1 MSFTHTIKTVSQQL
15 WSSIGLRQSFVTIA
29 ATLTASG
36 LSAITLI
43 LLSRVVGPEK
53 FGEFSVGFSVLLI
66 LVRLCDLGLP
76 TVIAKFAG
84 GTQDLTTIQQVFNL
98 TFKIKLVGFTLVT
111 GGYLLM
117 IPFLTTWLHLASPQ
131 ILYLVALTF
140 WATAFYEQ
148 LQAML
153 QSIHQFSRG
162 ALVTVIQAVW
172 KLFWVLGCIFLGF
185 KSVHTL
191 FVGYMLGSAIP
202 PIGRK
207 LWLAKLVP
215 KPFSMN
221 AVTPDFSSIS
231 RHLPALIFHA
241 SIGVMAAGLIENLDV
256 LFVQRYLSTFD
267 AGLLGGVGRIALL
280 LQILAF
286 ALATVLNPRAARY
299 KADIDKL
306 IFLKKSIIFF
316 GVAFLGWLISLPFTK
331 MAITLTIGDSYLAGL
346 FPLTLLLAAG
356 FMTIATIPLIALI
369 YSFKGGNWFF
379 SVSGLIQFAITLL
392 GNWLLVPQM
401 GITGAALT
409 RVASR
414 VSLLATVMVAI
425 WILWQKNRTLRQSND
440 LD

>member
-84 GTQDLTTIQQVFNL
+84 GTQDLTTVQQVFNL
-98 TFKIKLVGFTLVT
+98 TFKIKIIGFTLVT
-111 GGYLLM
+111 GGYLLI
-117 IPFLTTWLHLASPQ
+117 IPFLTAWLHLASPQ

-202 PIGRK
+202 LIGWK

-241 SIGVMAAGLIENLDV
+241 SIGVMA
-256 LFVQRYLSTFD
+256 

-379 SVSGLIQFAITLL
+379 SVSGLIQLAITLL